1 MGQQCRAVVNLETY
15 SATRTDLIKA
25 PSGGWQKAFF
35 IGHKR
40 EVMDLSFGGKTVLV
54 AVALA
59 AGG

>member
-1 MGQQCRAVVNLETY
+1 MGQQCRAVINLETH

-35 IGHKR
+35 VGYKR
-40 EVMDLSFGGKTVLV
+40 EVTDLSFGGKTVLV

-59 AGG
+59 PGG